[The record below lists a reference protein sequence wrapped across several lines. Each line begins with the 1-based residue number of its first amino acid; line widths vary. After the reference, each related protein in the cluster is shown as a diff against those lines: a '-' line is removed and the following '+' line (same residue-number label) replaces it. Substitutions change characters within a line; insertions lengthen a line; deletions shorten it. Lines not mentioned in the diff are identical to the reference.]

1 MLVVL
6 REDHTSNYMLRDCVQ
21 QLQLTNT
28 RILGFVMNGSV
39 DGASKGSSY
48 GRYGKYGKY
57 YGNYSNYSNYS
68 NYYSK

>member
-1 MLVVL
+1 MLIVL
-6 REDHTSNYMLRDCVQ
+6 REDHTSKYMLSDCVQ

-39 DGASKGSSY
+39 EGGSKGSSY
-48 GRYGKYGKY
+48 GKYGKYGY
-57 YGNYSNYSNYS
+57 YNNSYN